1 MVYLSR
7 IYTKSGDAGET
18 SLGNGD
24 RVPKTHPRIV
34 AYGCVDELNS
44 SIGIVV
50 ALGNLTTERTA
61 QLQGIQNDLF
71 DVGAD
76 LCVPE
81 SDQPLEYVPLRVTV
95 DQVTRLERWID
106 QATDILEPLK
116 SFILPGG
123 TPAAALLHQSRTI
136 CRRAE
141 IEVLRLVAIEQ
152 VNPQVVIYL
161 NRLSD
166 LLFVLARLENDQG
179 RADVLWK
186 PGESTGQKA

>member
-7 IYTKSGDAGET
+7 IYTKSGDGGET

-24 RVPKTHPRIV
+24 RVPKTHARIV

-44 SIGIVV
+44 SLGVV
-50 ALGNLTTERTA
+50 LALGSVTDERRA
-61 QLQGIQNDLF
+61 QLLRIQNDLF
-71 DVGAD
+71 DLGAD

-81 SDQPLEYVPLRVTV
+81 SLEPLEYEPLRMTES
-95 DQVTRLERWID
+95 QVTRLEQEID
-106 QATDILEPLK
+106 AATAQLQPLT

-123 TPAAALLHQSRTI
+123 TPAAALLHVSRTI

-141 IEVLRLVAIEQ
+141 IETLKLTAEAQ

-166 LLFVLARLENDQG
+166 LLFVLARLENDLG
-179 RADVLWK
+179 RADILWT
-186 PGESTGQKA
+186 PGAQRS